1 MTFKVQMAR
10 LRSLISRIVGWTQTF
25 SLIVGKKLKIMRA
38 ALQRPLKTT
47 GQAIWLVETTK
58 VLNSSLMPTGFS
70 NSHLKLQIYKRARPQ
85 KMRSSFKISRM
96 ISVKR
101 MKTMDS
107 GTGHKA
113 LNKLN
118 NKSLKSKYSQKIK
131 TLTFQNQMIGVE
143 KMTRHLLLKEKS
155 NPHNL
160 QNLKQSSMKITYSV
174 DS

>member
-1 MTFKVQMAR
+1 MKKALMTFKEQMAR

-131 TLTFQNQMIGVE
+131 TLTF
-143 KMTRHLLLKEKS
+143 
-155 NPHNL
+155 
-160 QNLKQSSMKITYSV
+160 
-174 DS
+174 